1 MRITLRSL
9 VLTLAVLAAVAF
21 TTKTASAA
29 ANLRVPFNFN
39 VNGKTLPAGTYSVHR
54 DIGSSFVKLTSA
66 DNKFVGQWILQSG
79 DANPTDSG
87 VTLRFDEGDG
97 EYALRTIQYNAGITK
112 RLDKNLSEVRAIHI
126 VHGR

>member
-66 DNKFVGQWILQSG
+66 DNKFVGQWLLQSG

-97 EYALRTIQYNAGITK
+97 EYALRTIQYNATITK
-112 RLDKNLSEVRAIHI
+112 RLDKNVSEVRAIHI